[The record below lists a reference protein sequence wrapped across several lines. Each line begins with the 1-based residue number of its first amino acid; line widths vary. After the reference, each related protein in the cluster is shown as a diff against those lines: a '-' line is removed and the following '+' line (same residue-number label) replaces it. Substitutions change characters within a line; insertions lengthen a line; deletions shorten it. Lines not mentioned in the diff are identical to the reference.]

1 MSSVRAAIMPGT
13 VQPKPRIIGIKD
25 LPCSPMARMTRS
37 MRKAARAYTRV
48 FQQTDKE
55 IQDNDK
61 GHEAHNRTD
70 TADDAVD
77 DKGANLFVGNDAA
90 KPVAKHAEQR
100 VQPFLRIAP
109 ISITA
114 VNIAHI
120 NARKIGM
127 PNTRCVR
134 TRSILSDNVS
144 PVPTAMTE

>member
-1 MSSVRAAIMPGT
+1 M
-13 VQPKPRIIGIKD
+13 QPHGAHDAVDEEGGAGHIP
-25 LPCSPMARMTRS
+25 
-37 MRKAARAYTRV
+37 RV

-100 VQPFLRIAP
+100 VQPFLRIGADIDNRRKHGP
-109 ISITA
+109 HQRQE
-114 VNIAHI
+114 NR
-120 NARKIGM
+120 NA
-127 PNTRCVR
+127 
-134 TRSILSDNVS
+134 
-144 PVPTAMTE
+144 